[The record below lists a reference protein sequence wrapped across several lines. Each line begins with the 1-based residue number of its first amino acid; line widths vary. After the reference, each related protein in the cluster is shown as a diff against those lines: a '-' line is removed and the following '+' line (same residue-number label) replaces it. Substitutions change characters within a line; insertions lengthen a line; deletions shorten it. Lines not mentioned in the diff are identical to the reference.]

1 MKLRLARNA
10 WSNLLGAAV
19 PALVMLGTV
28 PLVVRG
34 LGEAGYGVY
43 ALVTAIV
50 GYFAV
55 IDINLT
61 AGSVKY
67 IAQHRA
73 QGDGERIA
81 ETVSFGLAI
90 YTAIGLL
97 GALGIYGCAA
107 WLVDAVFAV
116 PPALRDEARSTLQL
130 AALAFLCGQL
140 QIYLNSVPQ
149 SLLRYD
155 ISGRLEMVFGALVP
169 LATVGVLALGLG
181 LFEVILLR
189 VLASAIHGL
198 LLWRAIRRLLP
209 AWRWRWPAG
218 AARAAL
224 LRFSGWSCL
233 ARFAALSYAHADKL
247 VIGALVGVAG
257 LAYFAVAATLANR
270 VLGLGFRLS
279 AVLFP
284 AASALAARG
293 ELARLERAYLKAT
306 RYVAYLN
313 GAILV
318 LLAVFAHQILAL
330 WMDAAFARHG
340 ATILALMALSQ
351 FVDSLTSLPSLV
363 NDGMGHPRVSGLFA
377 VARALAGLGAVAA
390 GVAGWGIDG
399 AAWGHLVTA
408 LLFATAFLVYVHGRT
423 VPTSLRRLLAQGYLP
438 GLGGVVLAASAAGAG
453 RALIGDS
460 PHAWLALMAATVMLL
475 ICHGVLVVLERDDR
489 ERAWTSLKARCELA
503 WSRARTRTRTRTRA
517 G

>member
-19 PALVMLGTV
+19 PALVMLATV

-43 ALVTAIV
+43 SLVTAIV

-55 IDINLT
+55 MDINLT

-73 QGDGERIA
+73 NGDARQVA
-81 ETVSFGLAI
+81 ETLSFGLAT
-90 YTAIGLL
+90 YAAIGLV
-97 GALGIYGCAA
+97 GALGIYLCAA

-116 PPALRDEARSTLQL
+116 PAALRPEAGATLQL

-140 QIYLNSVPQ
+140 QSYLNSVPQ
-149 SLLRYD
+149 SLMRYD
-155 ISGRLEMVFGALVP
+155 ISGRLEMAFGALVP
-169 LATVGVLALGLG
+169 LATVGVLALGFG

-189 VLASAIHGL
+189 VVASSLHAL

-209 AWRWRWPAG
+209 HWRWRWPAAG
-218 AARAAL
+218 VRAAL
-224 LRFSGWSCL
+224 LRFSGWTFLS
-233 ARFAALSYAHADKL
+233 RFAALSYAHADKL

-257 LAYFAVAATLANR
+257 LAYFTVAATLANR
-270 VLGLGFRLS
+270 VLGLSFRLS
-279 AVLFP
+279 AVAFP

-293 ELARLERAYLKAT
+293 ELARLDAVYLKAT
-306 RYVAYLN
+306 RYVVYLN
-313 GAILV
+313 AAILL
-318 LLAVFAHQILAL
+318 LLAVFAYPILL
-330 WMDAAFARHG
+330 YWMDAAFARHG
-340 ATILALMALSQ
+340 AAILALMALAQ

-377 VARALAGLGAVAA
+377 VVRALAGLGAVYA
-390 GVAGWGIDG
+390 GVAAWGIVG
-399 AAWGHLVTA
+399 AAWGHLA
-408 LLFATAFLVYVHGRT
+408 ASLLCATAFLAYVHGRT
-423 VPTSLRRLLAQGYLP
+423 VPTPLRRLLVHGYAP
-438 GLGGVVLAASAAGAG
+438 GLAGIALVAVAAGAAETLLDDSL
-453 RALIGDS
+453 RAF
-460 PHAWLALMAATVMLL
+460 LAILAATVLL
-475 ICHGVLVVLERDDR
+475 LALHGTLFVLERGDR
-489 ERAWTSLKARCELA
+489 DLA
-503 WSRARTRTRTRTRA
+503 WARLKTRRQPVRARA

>member
-43 ALVTAIV
+43 SLVTAIV

-73 QGDGERIA
+73 NGDARQVA
-81 ETVSFGLAI
+81 ETLSFGLAT
-90 YTAIGLL
+90 YVAIGLL
-97 GALGIYGCAA
+97 GALGI
-107 WLVDAVFAV
+107 WLSAGWLIEAVFAV
-116 PPALRDEARSTLQL
+116 PAALRLEAGATLQL

-149 SLLRYD
+149 SLMRYD
-155 ISGRLEMVFGALVP
+155 ISGRLEMAFGTLVP
-169 LATVGVLALGLG
+169 LATVGVLALGGG
-181 LFEVILLR
+181 LFEVVLLR
-189 VLASAIHGL
+189 VVASAVHAL
-198 LLWRAIRRLLP
+198 VLWRAIRRLLP
-209 AWRWRWPAG
+209 DWRWRWPGAG
-218 AARAAL
+218 VRAAL
-224 LRFSGWSCL
+224 LRFSGWTFLS
-233 ARFAALSYAHADKL
+233 RFAALSYAHADKL

-257 LAYFAVAATLANR
+257 LAYFTVAATLANR
-270 VLGLGFRLS
+270 VLGLSFRLS
-279 AVLFP
+279 AVAFP

-293 ELARLERAYLKAT
+293 ELARLDAVYLKAT

-313 GAILV
+313 AAILV
-318 LLAVFAHQILAL
+318 LLTVFAHRILGY

-340 ATILALMALSQ
+340 AAILALMALSQ

-377 VARALAGLGAVAA
+377 VVRALAGLGMVYA
-390 GVAGWGIDG
+390 GVAGWGILG
-399 AAWGHLVTA
+399 AAWGHLATS

-423 VPTSLRRLLAQGYLP
+423 VPTPLRRLLVHGYVP
-438 GLGGVVLAASAAGAG
+438 GLAGIAPVAIAAGAAE
-453 RALIGDS
+453 ALLDDS
-460 PHAWLALMAATVMLL
+460 LGAFLAILAAAVLLLAL
-475 ICHGVLVVLERDDR
+475 HGALFVIERGDR
-489 ERAWTSLKARCELA
+489 DLA
-503 WSRARTRTRTRTRA
+503 WARLKTRCQPARARA